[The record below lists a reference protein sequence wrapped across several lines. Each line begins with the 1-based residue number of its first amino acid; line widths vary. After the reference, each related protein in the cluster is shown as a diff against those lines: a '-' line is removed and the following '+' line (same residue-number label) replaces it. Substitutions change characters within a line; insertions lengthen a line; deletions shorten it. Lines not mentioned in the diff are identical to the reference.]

1 VDGRRAPISLP
12 ASGST
17 WGGLSF
23 YGIPDEWMAGFFG
36 GYYGGTYHTNFWP
49 SANTPL
55 VAGGPT
61 LYQVFLSGGNPLDSS
76 TWLVTQLSVTSQ
88 GLYLAWNTQPGQT
101 YQVQVSTG
109 LGTWSNLGAPRFA
122 ATTTDSIY
130 CGGGSAGYYR
140 VLLLRQ

>member
-1 VDGRRAPISLP
+1 
-12 ASGST
+12 
-17 WGGLSF
+17 
-23 YGIPDEWMAGFFG
+23 
-36 GYYGGTYHTNFWP
+36 
-49 SANTPL
+49 L

-101 YQVQVSTG
+101 YQVQVSTSFG
-109 LGTWSNLGAPRFA
+109 AWSNLGAPRFA
-122 ATTTDSIY
+122 ATTMDSIY